1 MKRAV
6 RAQGRTAITASK
18 REGPLSRS
26 NRRDSEGPLTPGKD
40 LKALESDGQTLAALG
55 AACIQHGTAATG
67 LHADQE
73 AMGAGTAGLRRLV
86 GALHDESS
94 CLDV

>member
-40 LKALESDGQTLAALG
+40 LKAIPFKVPAREPVSWGNEE
-55 AACIQHGTAATG
+55 ATG
-67 LHADQE
+67 ERDLGSGD
-73 AMGAGTAGLRRLV
+73 
-86 GALHDESS
+86 
-94 CLDV
+94 

>member
-55 AACIQHGTAATG
+55 AACVQHGTATTG
-67 LHADQE
+67 LHADAE
-73 AMGAGTAGLRRLV
+73 AV
-86 GALHDESS
+86 GALATGNGRLIGTFHDALSG
-94 CLDV
+94 

>member
-55 AACIQHGTAATG
+55 AACIQHGMPPRVFMRTRKPWVRA
-67 LHADQE
+67 
-73 AMGAGTAGLRRLV
+73 RRV
-86 GALHDESS
+86 FDGW
-94 CLDV
+94 